1 MRHVASASAC
11 DARGGAASWTAPG
24 RVAGFVDRARGYGA
38 EILAGGS
45 TIGSKG
51 FFFQPSLVGG
61 VAQDSEIIQKE
72 VFGPVLTIQHFADDE
87 EGIRWANDVPFGL
100 ASSVWTKDI
109 KRGLNAARRLR
120 FGTVWIHDHL
130 TIASEMP
137 HGGFKQSGYGKDMS
151 SYSIE
156 DYTVIKH
163 VMAKIAD

>member
-1 MRHVASASAC
+1 MASASAY
-11 DARGGAASWTAPG
+11 DARGGAASCNAPG

-45 TIGSKG
+45 NTGAKG
-51 FFFQPSLVGG
+51 FFFQPSLIGG
-61 VAQDSEIIQKE
+61 VAQDSEIVQKE
-72 VFGPVLTIQHFADDE
+72 GFGPVLTIQHFADDE
-87 EGIRWANDVPFGL
+87 EGIRWANDVAVGL

-109 KRGLNAARRLR
+109 KRGLNAARRLC
-120 FGTVWIHDHL
+120 FGTVWINDHL
-130 TIASEMP
+130 TIASAMP

-163 VMAKIAD
+163 VMVKIAD